1 MITLNDG
8 AAVPQL
14 GLGVFEIPPTE
25 VQRVV
30 EVALEAGYR
39 HLDTAAAYV
48 NEAGVGAALRASG
61 LPRDE
66 VFVTTKLRNGD
77 QGYESAL
84 RAYDDSCRR
93 LGLDRVDLYLIHWP
107 NPAADRYVDSWRA
120 LERLAAEQ
128 RVGSIGVSNFLPEH
142 LDRLAAEGERLPAVN
157 QIELHP
163 TYQQAEVTRHC
174 AERGI
179 AVEAYSP
186 LGRGADLAHPTVRAI
201 ADDHGRSPAQVLLR
215 WHLQR
220 GHIVIPK
227 SATEERIR
235 ANRDVFGFELTGEEV
250 TKINGLEAG
259 RRTGNDPQTFAASQI
274 RPMPDPV
281 ARRPDGPT
289 FGDAQART
297 SRRSPQSTYDPIGLP
312 RRPGDART

>member
-1 MITLNDG
+1 MTAPTMITLRDG

-14 GLGVFEIPPTE
+14 GLGVFEIPPDQ
-25 VQRVV
+25 VQATV
-30 EVALEAGYR
+30 EVALAAGYR

-48 NEAGVGAALRASG
+48 NEAGVGAALRATG

-120 LERLAAEQ
+120 LERLAAER
-128 RVGSIGVSNFLPEH
+128 RVGSIGVSNFLAEH
-142 LDRLAAEGERLPAVN
+142 LERLAAEGDQLPAVN

-163 TYQQAEVTRHC
+163 TYQQVDVVRSC

-186 LGRGADLAHPTVRAI
+186 LGRGADLSHPAVHAI
-201 ADDHGRSPAQVLLR
+201 ADDHRRTPAQVLLR

-227 SATEERIR
+227 SATPERIR
-235 ANRDVFGFELTGEEV
+235 ANAEVFDFALTGEEV
-250 TKINGLEAG
+250 TTINGLEAG
-259 RRTGNDPQTFAASQI
+259 RRTGNDPRTFAASQL
-274 RPMPDPV
+274 RPIPDL
-281 ARRPDGPT
+281 ASG
-289 FGDAQART
+289 
-297 SRRSPQSTYDPIGLP
+297 
-312 RRPGDART
+312 